1 MEATRQNDELAEGL
15 QKKEEELEQ
24 LLSGLAEQE
33 SSIEQR
39 EQIISEKEEE
49 QTNIIQILRNNLELR
64 SQEENNVSSNNN
76 IYCIKYGTTDCQIIY
91 LDKY

>member
-1 MEATRQNDELAEGL
+1 MLEATRQNDELAEGL

-64 SQEENNVSSNNN
+64 SQEENNVSS
-76 IYCIKYGTTDCQIIY
+76 IIIFIA
-91 LDKY
+91 